1 MIQTKFQNLLTC
13 ILKFILMTRLTY
25 THYKRL
31 FNLFR
36 RLRSWRCEGGAIGVI
51 WRWTTYRSLRG
62 RANAISFFIYFDYF
76 FFHLIVVFFL
86 FIACWFWF
94 YMYLSTFYY
103 FLSISKRW
111 GTGVLLFYIGW
122 KVFLFVGGG
131 YLNTILIFFK
141 WGE

>member
-1 MIQTKFQNLLTC
+1 
-13 ILKFILMTRLTY
+13 MTRLTY

-51 WRWTTYRSLRG
+51 WRWTTCRSLRG
-62 RANAISFFIYFDYF
+62 RANAISFFNYFDYF
-76 FFHLIVVFFL
+76 FFHLIGFFYLLHVDFGFTCIYQHFIISCPFQRDGVPVF
-86 FIACWFWF
+86 C
-94 YMYLSTFYY
+94 Y
-103 FLSISKRW
+103 SILAVR
-111 GTGVLLFYIGW
+111 F
-122 KVFLFVGGG
+122 FLFVGGG

>member
-1 MIQTKFQNLLTC
+1 
-13 ILKFILMTRLTY
+13 MTRLTY

-76 FFHLIVVFFL
+76 FFHLIVFFFIYCMLILVLQVF
-86 FIACWFWF
+86 IN
-94 YMYLSTFYY
+94 
-103 FLSISKRW
+103 I
-111 GTGVLLFYIGW
+111 LLFLVHFKEMGYRCFVILYWLEG
-122 KVFLFVGGG
+122 VFICGRGLLKYHFD
-131 YLNTILIFFK
+131 FFQM
-141 WGE
+141 G

>member
-13 ILKFILMTRLTY
+13 ILYTY
-25 THYKRL
+25 DKINIHTSWRL

-76 FFHLIVVFFL
+76 FFHLIVFFFYLLHVDFGFTCIYQHYCISCPFQRDGVPVFCYSIL
-86 FIACWFWF
+86 AGRCF
-94 YMYLSTFYY
+94 YL
-103 FLSISKRW
+103 W
-111 GTGVLLFYIGW
+111 EGV
-122 KVFLFVGGG
+122 
-131 YLNTILIFFK
+131 T
-141 WGE
+141 

>member
-1 MIQTKFQNLLTC
+1 MIQTKFQTFYHTF
-13 ILKFILMTRLTY
+13 FIPMTRLTY
-25 THYKRL
+25 TYLKRL

-62 RANAISFFIYFDYF
+62 RANAISFLFISMKKISFDCF
-76 FFHLIVVFFL
+76 FNL

-94 YMYLSTFYY
+94 YMYLWTFYY
-103 FLSISKRW
+103 FLSIWKRW